1 MIFKNILHTAGTR
14 ILNALFNLVVLLLI
28 TNFIG
33 SKGFG
38 IISLI
43 VLDITVIELF
53 IGLLAGGTLIYFAS
67 RSKTAPLLL
76 TSYLWILFVVLFFV
90 GAGWITGYFYP
101 LLMHVVVPEGFGV
114 DILVLALLNGFMQ
127 VHYNLLIG
135 QKRIPAYN
143 LIFTVQITLFVLLFL
158 LEILVKKQTGP
169 EAYVLS
175 LYFSWGMGGLLG
187 FYSVL
192 KKVKHFS
199 FRGWVSVSKKI
210 LSYGLPTQS
219 AVMLHIANKRLSFYF
234 IRIFAGLSPLGIY
247 SAGVQLTEGLRLIG
261 QSISLVQYSVISN
274 SSDKD
279 YARTLSIRLMKFT
292 LLLTLFALLVLLAIP
307 RNVYQ
312 LVFSQAFG
320 VIKTIVLI
328 LSPGVLAL
336 AANTIF
342 SHYFSGV
349 GKPAVNLHANIIG
362 FVFTLLFA
370 FLLIPPFGYI
380 GAAATASLNYLAS
393 VIYQYIVFKKQTKT
407 RFSEW
412 IPRKGDVK
420 LFMVTIK
427 QLSDKQGIHEN

>member
-1 MIFKNILHTAGTR
+1 MIFNNILRTAGTR
-14 ILNALFNLVVLLLI
+14 ILNALFNLAILLLI

-38 IISLI
+38 VISLI
-43 VLDITVIELF
+43 VLDVTVIQLF
-53 IGLLAGGTLIYFAS
+53 MGLLAGGSLIYFAS
-67 RSKTAPLLL
+67 RSKTVQLLL
-76 TSYLWILFVVLFFV
+76 SSYLWIIFIALVFSAVGWMLFNVSPSYVDI
-90 GAGWITGYFYP
+90 AIP
-101 LLMHVVVPEGFGV
+101 KGFGK
-114 DILVLALLNGFMQ
+114 DILLLGLLNGFMQ
-127 VHYNLLIG
+127 IHYNLLIG

-143 LIFTVQITLFVLLFL
+143 LIFTVQITLFLLLFL
-158 LEILVKKQTGP
+158 FEVWVSKQTGP
-169 EAYVLS
+169 EAYIMAMYV
-175 LYFSWGMGGLLG
+175 SWSAGSLLG
-187 FYSVL
+187 FYAI
-192 KKVKHFS
+192 VKEIKDFS
-199 FRGWVSVSKKI
+199 FKGWRTASGKI
-210 LSYGLPTQS
+210 LRYGLPTQS
-219 AVMLHIANKRLSFYF
+219 AVMLHIGNKRMSFYF

-274 SSDKD
+274 SNDKD

-292 LLLTLFALLVLLAIP
+292 LLLTFFALLVLLAIP
-307 RNVYQ
+307 QHIYQ

-349 GKPAVNLHANIIG
+349 GKPEVNLHANIIG
-362 FVFTLLFA
+362 FVFALLFA

-393 VIYQYIVFKKQTKT
+393 VIYQYIIFKKQTQT

-412 IPRKGDVK
+412 IPRKVDLK
-420 LFMVTIK
+420 LFIATIK
-427 QLSDKQGIHEN
+427 QHANKQGIHEN

>member
-43 VLDITVIELF
+43 VLDVTVIQLF

-76 TSYLWILFVVLFFV
+76 ISYLWILFIVLLFV
-90 GAGWITGYFYP
+90 GAGRIAWHFYP
-101 LLMHVVVPEGFGV
+101 PLMHLVVPEGFGK
-114 DILVLALLNGFMQ
+114 DILLLALLNGFMQ

-143 LIFTVQITLFVLLFL
+143 LIFTAQITLFLFL
-158 LEILVKKQTGP
+158 FLIEILVKKQTGP
-169 EAYVLS
+169 EAYVFA
-175 LYFSWGMGGLLG
+175 LYSSWGFGSLLG

-192 KKVKHFS
+192 KKMKYFS
-199 FRGWVSVSKKI
+199 FHGWVSVSKKI
-210 LSYGLPTQS
+210 LIYGLPTQS

-274 SSDKD
+274 SKDKD
-279 YARTLSIRLMKFT
+279 YARMLSIRLMKFT
-292 LLLTLFALLVLLAIP
+292 LILTFFALLVLLAIP

-328 LSPGVLAL
+328 LTPGVLAL

-380 GAAATASLNYLAS
+380 GAAATASLNYLIS
-393 VIYQYIVFKKQTKT
+393 VTYQYIIFQKQTQT
-407 RFSEW
+407 CFSEW
-412 IPRKGDVK
+412 IPRKRDLK
-420 LFMVTIK
+420 LFIATIK
-427 QLSDKQGIHEN
+427 QLLNKQGIHEN